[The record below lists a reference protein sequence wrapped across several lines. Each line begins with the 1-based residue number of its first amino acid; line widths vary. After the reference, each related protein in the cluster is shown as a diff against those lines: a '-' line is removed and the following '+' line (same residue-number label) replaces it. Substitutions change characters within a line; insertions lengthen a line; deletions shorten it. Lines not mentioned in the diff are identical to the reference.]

1 MIDLEKIAREYHLAP
16 QSDMFIENKCQDFEL
31 TWVREIISPGSK
43 VLELGYGDGITFKNL
58 SQYCDLT
65 VVDGSEL
72 IVAKALE
79 TAHELGVTS
88 KIFQS
93 YFENFE
99 SEEKYDFVFA
109 SHVMEHVEDPSL
121 IVKRLTDWLKPGG
134 KALIIV
140 PNAESI
146 HRRLAVLLGL
156 QPELDTLSARD
167 KLVGHLRVF
176 KLGELR
182 ALFAAPEWRIEVE
195 RGFFL
200 KPLANFQLEKL
211 DHDLIG
217 ALCELS
223 DELDARLCANLALI
237 VSLSA
242 DSRK

>member
-31 TWVREIISPGSK
+31 AWVRKIIPPFSK
-43 VLELGYGDGITFKNL
+43 VLELGYGDGITFRNL
-58 SQYCDLT
+58 SEYCDLT

-72 IVAKALE
+72 IVSKARE
-79 TAHELGVTS
+79 TAQELGLQS
-88 KIFQS
+88 KIYHS
-93 YFENFE
+93 YFETFDT
-99 SEEKYDFVFA
+99 EEKFDFVFA

-121 IVKRLTDWLKPGG
+121 VVMRLEDWLKPGG

-156 QPELDTLSARD
+156 QPELETLSARD

-176 KLGELR
+176 RLDELR
-182 ALFAAPEWRIEVE
+182 ALFASPKWIIEME

-200 KPLANFQLEKL
+200 KPLANFQLEKF
-211 DHDLIG
+211 DQDIIG

-223 DELDARLCANLALI
+223 NELDVRLCANIAL
-237 VSLSA
+237 VVRLGGDASP
-242 DSRK
+242 

>member
-16 QSDMFIENKCQDFEL
+16 KSDMFIENKCQEFEL
-31 TWVREIISPGSK
+31 AWVREIIPPLSK

-79 TAHELGVTS
+79 TAQELGVQS
-88 KIFQS
+88 KIYHS
-93 YFENFE
+93 YFENFV
-99 SEEKYDFVFA
+99 SEEKFDYVFA

-121 IVKRLTDWLKPGG
+121 IVRRLEDWLKPGG

-156 QPELDTLSARD
+156 QPELETLSARD

-176 KLGELR
+176 RLDELR
-182 ALFAAPEWRIEVE
+182 ALFANPGWIIEIE

-200 KPLANFQLEKL
+200 KPLANFQLEKF

-223 DELDARLCANLALI
+223 DELDARLCANLALV
-237 VSLSA
+237 VSLGV
-242 DSRK
+242 DPKI